1 MGCLCNYL
9 QLSDD
14 HDAMLEVGQPRGY
27 SVDMDPGRFVTM
39 CGGSF
44 SRGLGGDPG
53 VFVSEW
59 QEGGEKAD
67 DFGAVFEGGKW
78 DGGNGEF
85 EESSSVRVDSRGD
98 CDVVDYCRFCRC
110 WREKM

>member
-59 QEGGEKAD
+59 QEGGEKRTISERCLKAASVMA
-67 DFGAVFEGGKW
+67 GT
-78 DGGNGEF
+78 
-85 EESSSVRVDSRGD
+85 ESSRNLLLSA
-98 CDVVDYCRFCRC
+98 
-110 WREKM
+110 

>member
-27 SVDMDPGRFVTM
+27 SVDMDPGRFIAM

-53 VFVSEW
+53 VFVSER
-59 QEGGEKAD
+59 QEGGEKTD
-67 DFGAVFEGGKW
+67 DFGAVFEGGKR
-78 DGGNGEF
+78 DGGNGKF
-85 EESSSVRVDSRGD
+85 E
-98 CDVVDYCRFCRC
+98 
-110 WREKM
+110 